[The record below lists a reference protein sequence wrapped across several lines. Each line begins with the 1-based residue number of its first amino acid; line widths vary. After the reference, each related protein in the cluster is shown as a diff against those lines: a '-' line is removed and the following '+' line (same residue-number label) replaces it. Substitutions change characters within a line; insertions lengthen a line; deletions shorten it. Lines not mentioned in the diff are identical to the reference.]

1 MSPSS
6 CLYPGN
12 DGIDGSV
19 GKGVFGFPG
28 KSFWKFILVNSQF
41 PIFPTSS
48 TQIHRQKSERAS
60 EAMMK
65 KNVYCDIS
73 NENMFQAFEKPW
85 NHIPDNVHNKKST
98 HTIQNDTKQQLHKI
112 QNVTCGLWRWFNA

>member
-28 KSFWKFILVNSQF
+28 KSFWKFILVKSQF
-41 PIFPTSS
+41 PIFPIPTDKNYLTCAFFSVS
-48 TQIHRQKSERAS
+48 VVKLFSKLSVVIFFTVILVAS
-60 EAMMK
+60 
-65 KNVYCDIS
+65 
-73 NENMFQAFEKPW
+73 
-85 NHIPDNVHNKKST
+85 NHSVFIITFAVA
-98 HTIQNDTKQQLHKI
+98 L
-112 QNVTCGLWRWFNA
+112 